1 MAGML
6 SPEVSTFEETR
17 PWRRSQTGLNLQDIF
32 GKQDIEHGNEVVESV
47 KIFIPECLH
56 PPDNLRNILIR
67 DRDYYTVKNL
77 SSIECCATDEFI
89 QAFVCGGSIYMQSIY
104 GKLVEMG

>member
-17 PWRRSQTGLNLQDIF
+17 PWRRSQTGSNLQDIF
-32 GKQDIEHGNEVVESV
+32 GKQDIEYGNEVVESV

-89 QAFVCGGSIYMQSIY
+89 QAFICGGSLYMQSIY
-104 GKLVEMG
+104 GKLVEML